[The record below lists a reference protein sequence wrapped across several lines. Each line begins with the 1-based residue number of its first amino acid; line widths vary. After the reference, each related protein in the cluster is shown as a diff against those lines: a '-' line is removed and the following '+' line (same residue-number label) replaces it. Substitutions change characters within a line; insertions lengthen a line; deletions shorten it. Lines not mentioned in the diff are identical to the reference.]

1 MNKDITLEDLGY
13 KNIDK
18 DIRITYKKEE
28 KYNFKII
35 EFYDK
40 RIVINEDDEYSP
52 ELSIEELQAI
62 YNKCKEIG
70 WFDDKN

>member
-13 KNIDK
+13 RNIDK

-62 YNKCKEIG
+62 YNKCKDLG
-70 WFDDKN
+70 WLDE